1 MTRKTVQTANSPL
14 PVGPYSQAV
23 ISKGFI
29 FTAGQIGI
37 DPEDGKLEEGI
48 AAQTVQALNNL
59 EAILIDAGSNMDSV
73 VKINVYL
80 ADISD
85 SAIVNDIY
93 SSRFMVPFPARSVVA
108 VSKLPLGALIE
119 IEAVTELKEEQY

>member
-1 MTRKTVQTANSPL
+1 MTRKTVQTVDSPL

-23 ISKGFI
+23 ILKGFI

-37 DPEDGKLEEGI
+37 DPEDGKLKEGI

-59 EAILIDAGSNMDSV
+59 EAILLDAGSNMDGV
-73 VKINVYL
+73 VKINLYL

-85 SAIVNDIY
+85 SSIVNDIY
-93 SSRFMVPFPARSVVA
+93 SRRFMVPFPARSVVA
-108 VSKLPLGALIE
+108 VLKLPLGALVE
-119 IEAVTELKEEQY
+119 IEAVAELKEEQY

>member
-1 MTRKTVQTANSPL
+1 MRINSPL

-48 AAQTVQALNNL
+48 EAQTVQALNNL
-59 EAILIDAGSNMDSV
+59 EAILLDAGSDMDSV
-73 VKINVYL
+73 VKINLYL

-93 SSRFMVPFPARSVVA
+93 SRRFMAPFPARSAVA
-108 VSKLPLGALIE
+108 VSKLPLGALVE
-119 IEAVTELKEEQY
+119 IEAIAALKEEQY

>member
-1 MTRKTVQTANSPL
+1 MTRKTVQTADSPL

-37 DPEDGKLEEGI
+37 DPENGKLEEGI
-48 AAQTVQALNNL
+48 EAQTVQALNNL
-59 EAILIDAGSNMDSV
+59 EAILLDAGSNMDSV
-73 VKINVYL
+73 VKINLYL

-93 SSRFMVPFPARSVVA
+93 SRRFIAPFPARSVIE
-108 VSKLPLGALIE
+108 VSKLPLGALVE

>member
-37 DPEDGKLEEGI
+37 DPEDGKLKDGI
-48 AAQTVQALNNL
+48 EAQTVQALNNL
-59 EAILIDAGSNMDSV
+59 EAILLEAGSNMDNV
-73 VKINVYL
+73 VRINLYL

-93 SSRFMVPFPARSVVA
+93 SRRFIAPFPARSVVA
-108 VSKLPLGALIE
+108 VLKLPLGALVE
-119 IEAVTELKEEQY
+119 IEAVAAMKEKKY